1 MCFVDFGNWFILIL
15 VRRMLPLGC
24 FQIDSQRFT
33 VFSDTTA
40 VVSLA
45 ARCACHPSITRGSHN
60 RTHPLSW
67 PSLFEPSVNT
77 YHSRSSDQCPSQSES
92 ACVTD
97 VIVSAS
103 TIKPKCFCVHVHGNR
118 TWRNHW
124 LSTLFGL
131 VLIWD
136 TTWKWSIST
145 VIPYALLLSYRQIGH
160 SFCVNF
166 QALR

>member
-1 MCFVDFGNWFILIL
+1 MRFVDFGNWFILIL

-45 ARCACHPSITRGSHN
+45 ARCACHPSITRGSLTTVL
-60 RTHPLSW
+60 THSADR
-67 PSLFEPSVNT
+67 PSLNLSVNT

-97 VIVSAS
+97 VIVSAW
-103 TIKPKCFCVHVHGNR
+103 TIKPKCFCVHVRGNR

-160 SFCVNF
+160 SFSVNF
-166 QALR
+166 